1 MTAPGHMTPDTDQAE
16 LRCPSC
22 GGQCL
27 YAPDVQALQCTS
39 CGNTRDLA
47 SPWDSAA
54 ASETDYRTD
63 RPETLPPDLPDSR
76 AHRCETCGGEVVFTG
91 AALSDR
97 CPYCDGAVVLSTADH
112 GYRTTALIPFRL
124 PEKDAQAAALK
135 WVRGRLAAP
144 GALSDTV
151 SKGRVAGLY
160 APFWTFD
167 SSERVDYSASY
178 TSGSGKNRRTRH
190 VSGRLTI
197 TFDDLLAPASPHVTP
212 LIRDGIL
219 HRFDPNSLRPYR
231 AGYLAGFA
239 AERHHQSVAEGLMA
253 NEADK
258 RLLIRDR
265 IKRDIGKRGVS
276 GISFTTDTSG
286 IRYRRILLP
295 VWILHYRWKD
305 TPMKVVVSGLDGR
318 TFGERPFCGRKLT
331 AYAAAVSLALILFG
345 LAWGAGAA
353 P

>member
-1 MTAPGHMTPDTDQAE
+1 MNMIDTDQSE
-16 LRCPSC
+16 LRCPNC

-27 YAPDVQALQCTS
+27 YDPAAQALACTS
-39 CGNTRDLA
+39 CGDTRTLET
-47 SPWDSAA
+47 PWDGA
-54 ASETDYRTD
+54 ASAETDYHTD
-63 RPETLPPDLPDSR
+63 TPETLPPDLPDSR

-97 CPYCDGAVVLSTADH
+97 CPYCDGAVVLSSADT
-112 GYRTTALIPFRL
+112 GYRTTALIPFRV
-124 PEKDAQAAALK
+124 PEKDAQKHALD

-144 GALSDTV
+144 KGLAATV
-151 SKGRVAGLY
+151 EKGRVAGLY

-167 SSERVDYSASY
+167 STEAVDYWASY
-178 TSGSGKNRRTRH
+178 TTGSGKNRRTRRT
-190 VSGRLTI
+190 SGRMTVD
-197 TFDDLLAPASPHVTP
+197 FDDLLMPASPHVTP

-219 HRFDPNSLRPYR
+219 HHFDPRRLRPYR

-239 AERHHQSVAEGLMA
+239 AERHHQSVAEGLSA

-258 RLLIRDR
+258 RLLIRNR
-265 IKRDIGKRGVS
+265 IKGHINKSRVSNIG
-276 GISFTTDTSG
+276 FNADTSG

-295 VWILHYRWKD
+295 VWILHYRWND

-318 TFGERPFCGRKLT
+318 TFGERPFCRWKLT
-331 AYAAAVSLALILFG
+331 GYAALASLAVIAFG
-345 LAWGAGAA
+345 LLWGIGAA